1 MVTRGKLDDVA
12 TILIVEDDADLRQL
26 FRTTLAL
33 EGYRVLEA
41 RDGVQALHFLESDP
55 PDLVILDLG
64 LPRVSGYL
72 VRQEIAASA
81 RTRDIPVVVVTGM
94 IAPAEQLK
102 VASLLRKPV
111 TPEQLV
117 DTVAE
122 CLRAR

>member
-1 MVTRGKLDDVA
+1 VA

-26 FRTTLAL
+26 FRITLAL

-111 TPEQLV
+111 SPEQLV